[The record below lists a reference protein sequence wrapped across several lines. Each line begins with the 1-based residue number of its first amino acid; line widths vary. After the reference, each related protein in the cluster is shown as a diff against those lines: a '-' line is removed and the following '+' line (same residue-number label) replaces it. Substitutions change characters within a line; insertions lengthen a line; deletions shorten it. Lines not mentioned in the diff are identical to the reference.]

1 MPEPDYKIGQLIK
14 HKLFNYRGV
23 ILKVDDSFKST
34 EEWYNNVAKSRPP
47 KDKPWYTVLV
57 HNAMH
62 TTYVAERNLD
72 MDDSNGE
79 VIHPMVPI
87 YFTTLNNGIY
97 SKTSNWVNGEPSVN
111 PEIGLSW
118 MYLLSKRSSQDSLTV

>member
-23 ILKVDDSFKST
+23 ILKVDDSFKSS
-34 EEWYNNVAKSRPP
+34 EEWYNTVAKSKPP

-62 TTYVAERNLD
+62 TTYVSERNLD

-87 YFTTLNNGIY
+87 YFTTLND
-97 SKTSNWVNGEPSVN
+97 WVRTFLTLFYPVAWYFFITNNKEKEV
-111 PEIGLSW
+111 I
-118 MYLLSKRSSQDSLTV
+118 KSLVM